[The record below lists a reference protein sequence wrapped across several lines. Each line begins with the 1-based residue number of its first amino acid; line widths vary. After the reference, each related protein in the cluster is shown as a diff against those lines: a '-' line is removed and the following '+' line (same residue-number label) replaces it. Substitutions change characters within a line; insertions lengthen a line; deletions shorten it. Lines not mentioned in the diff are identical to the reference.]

1 MPGELDRITD
11 VTSENTELPQEI
23 EMIAQEGSRPVKA
36 LKDEDE
42 MAQRPRMQ
50 DPEDLYRQLV
60 ESIRRYHP
68 SDDMSLIRIA
78 YELAREA
85 HKDQKRH
92 SGEPYIIHPLH
103 VALILSELEMDKE
116 SIISGLL
123 HDVVEDTDVK
133 LDRIRA
139 LFGDDVATIVDG
151 VTKLTRL
158 NLGDADKLQLQAE
171 NLRKM
176 FLSMSKDIRIIIVK
190 LADRLHNMRTLEYQK
205 AEKQREK
212 AAETLDIYAPLAD
225 RLGIFRV
232 KMELDNLSL
241 AYLEP
246 EKYLKLVREID
257 EKAHDREG
265 FIQNTVQNISDHLA
279 KAGIKAQVYGRI
291 KHIFSIYKKMLVQN
305 KTLDEIYDLFAVRVL
320 VDTVQDCYAVLG
332 LIHEIYTPMASRFKD
347 YIAIP
352 KANMYQS
359 LHTTVIGREGLP
371 FEIQIRTYEM
381 HRTAEYG
388 VAAHWKYKEGL
399 TGENTKEEEK
409 LNWLRQILEWQRDL
423 SDNTEFLDTI
433 KSDLDIFTDTVYCF
447 TPKGDVKNL
456 PKGSTPIDLAYY
468 IHSAVGNKMVGARV
482 NDKLVP
488 IDYVIRNGDKVE
500 IITSQNS
507 RGPSLDWLNVV
518 KSTQARNKI
527 QQWFKGQNKEE
538 NIDKGKDMVA
548 AYCKSKGYVLSDLM
562 KSEYQQKVMRKYGFQ
577 DWNSVM
583 ASVGHGGLKEG
594 QVVNKLVEEKRK
606 DDARHITDE
615 QVLEAAQESSKKL
628 VSKNKGGIVVEGLQ
642 DLAVHF
648 SKCCSPIPGDEIVGF
663 ITRGRGISIHRTDC
677 VNVINMPAGERSRL
691 IDAEWAA
698 SEDDAQSEKYIAD
711 LKIYTVNR
719 IGLLADLSR
728 VLAESG
734 IDISGLS
741 THTGKNDMATI
752 ELQFHTKGVEEI
764 KTVMNKI
771 RQIEGI
777 RDVTRSVG

>member
-1 MPGELDRITD
+1 MPEEIRKAYYSLPK
-11 VTSENTELPQEI
+11 TELPKET
-23 EMIAQEGSRPVKA
+23 EVASREGKA

-42 MAQRPRMQ
+42 MTMRASMQ
-50 DPEDLYRQLV
+50 NPEDLYKQLT
-60 ESIRRYHP
+60 ECILRYHP
-68 SDDMSLIRIA
+68 SDDLTLIRKA

-103 VALILSELEMDKE
+103 VAIILAEMEMDKE
-116 SIISGLL
+116 TIVSGLL
-123 HDVVEDTDVK
+123 HDVVEDTDVT
-133 LDRIRA
+133 LDEIREM
-139 LFGDDVATIVDG
+139 FGDEIATIVDG

-158 NLGDADKLQLQAE
+158 NLGDKDKLQIQAE

-190 LADRLHNMRTLEYQK
+190 LADRLHNMRTLEYQR

-257 EKAHDREG
+257 EKAHDREA
-265 FIQNTVQNISDHLA
+265 FIQSTVQNITSHL
-279 KAGIKAQVYGRI
+279 KQAGIAAQVYGRI
-291 KHIFSIYKKMLVQN
+291 KHIFSIYKKMLIQN

-332 LIHEIYTPMASRFKD
+332 LIHEIYTPMPGRFKD

-359 LHTTVIGREGLP
+359 LHTTVLGKEGIP
-371 FEIQIRTYEM
+371 FEIQIRTHEM

-399 TGENTKEEEK
+399 TGDNTKEEEK
-409 LNWLRQILEWQRDL
+409 LNWLRQILEWQHDL

-456 PKGSTPIDLAYY
+456 PKGSTPIDLAYC

-488 IDYVIRNGDKVE
+488 IDYVIHNGDKVE

-507 RGPSLDWLNVV
+507 RGPSLDWLNLV

-527 QQWFKGQNKEE
+527 QQWFRGQNKEE
-538 NIDKGKDMVA
+538 NIEKGKDMIA
-548 AYCKSKGYVLSDLM
+548 AYCKSKGLVLSELM
-562 KSEYQQKVMRKYGFQ
+562 KPEYQKKVMRKYGFQ

-594 QVVNKLVEEKRK
+594 QVVNKLTEEKKK
-606 DDARHITDE
+606 DDARHLTDE
-615 QVLEAAQESSKKL
+615 QVVEAVQESNKKG
-628 VSKNKGGIVVEGLQ
+628 VSRNKGGIVVEGLQ

-677 VNVINMPAGERSRL
+677 INVLNMPESERSRL
-691 IDAEWAA
+691 IEAEWSAQE
-698 SEDDAQSEKYIAD
+698 EDEQSEKYVAD
-711 LKIYTVNR
+711 LKIYAINR
-719 IGLLADLSR
+719 IGMLADLSK
-728 VLAESG
+728 VLAEAG
-734 IDISGLS
+734 IDISGLN
-741 THTGKNDMATI
+741 TRMGKNELATI
-752 ELQFHTKGVEEI
+752 ELQFHTRGVEEI
-764 KTVMNKI
+764 KTVINKI

>member
-1 MPGELDRITD
+1 MPEEIRKAYYSIPK
-11 VTSENTELPQEI
+11 TELPKET
-23 EMIAQEGSRPVKA
+23 EVAAREGKA

-42 MAQRPRMQ
+42 MTLRSAMQ
-50 DPEDLYRQLV
+50 NPDDLYKQLT
-60 ESIRRYHP
+60 ECILRYHP
-68 SDDMSLIRIA
+68 SDDLTLVRSA

-103 VALILSELEMDKE
+103 VAIILAEMEMDKE
-116 SIISGLL
+116 TIVSGLL
-123 HDVVEDTDVK
+123 HDVVEDTDVT
-133 LDRIRA
+133 LDEIREK
-139 LFGDDVATIVDG
+139 FGDEIATIVDG

-158 NLGDADKLQLQAE
+158 NLGDKDKLQIQAE

-190 LADRLHNMRTLEYQK
+190 LADRLHNMRTLEYQR

-257 EKAHDREG
+257 EKAHDREA
-265 FIQNTVQNISDHLA
+265 FIQSTVQNIIAHL
-279 KAGIKAQVYGRI
+279 KQAGIAAQVYGRI

-332 LIHEIYTPMASRFKD
+332 LIHEIYTPMPGRFKD

-359 LHTTVIGREGLP
+359 LHTTVMGKEGIP
-371 FEIQIRTYEM
+371 FEIQIRTHEM

-399 TGENTKEEEK
+399 TGDNTKEEEK
-409 LNWLRQILEWQRDL
+409 LNWLRQILEWQHDL

-456 PKGSTPIDLAYY
+456 PKGSTPIDLAYC

-488 IDYVIRNGDKVE
+488 IDYVIHNGDKVE

-507 RGPSLDWLNVV
+507 RGPSLDWLNLV

-527 QQWFKGQNKEE
+527 QQWFRGQNKEE
-538 NIDKGKDMVA
+538 NIEKGKDMIA
-548 AYCKSKGYVLSDLM
+548 AYCKSKGLVLSELM
-562 KSEYQQKVMRKYGFQ
+562 KPEYQKKVMRKYGFQ

-594 QVVNKLVEEKRK
+594 QVVNKLTEEKKK
-606 DDARHITDE
+606 DDARHLTDE
-615 QVLEAAQESSKKL
+615 QVVEAVQESSKKG
-628 VSKNKGGIVVEGLQ
+628 VSRNKGGIVVEGLQ

-677 VNVINMPAGERSRL
+677 INVLNMPESERSRL
-691 IDAEWAA
+691 IEAEWAVQD
-698 SEDDAQSEKYIAD
+698 EDEQTEKYVAD
-711 LKIYTVNR
+711 LKIYAINR
-719 IGLLADLSR
+719 IGMLADLSK
-728 VLAESG
+728 VLAEAG
-734 IDISGLS
+734 IDISGLN
-741 THTGKNDMATI
+741 TRMGKNELATI
-752 ELQFHTKGVEEI
+752 ELQFHTRGVEEI
-764 KTVMNKI
+764 KTVINKI

>member
-1 MPGELDRITD
+1 MPEN
-11 VTSENTELPQEI
+11 VENMNSAASERTELPQEI
-23 EMIAQEGSRPVKA
+23 EMIPPNGSLQA

-42 MAQRPRMQ
+42 MTGKLRIQ
-50 DPEDLYRQLV
+50 DPEELYKQLV
-60 ESIRRYHP
+60 DSILRYHP
-68 SDDMSLIRIA
+68 SDDMSQIRSA

-103 VALILSELEMDKE
+103 VAKILAELEMDKE

-123 HDVVEDTDVK
+123 HDVVEDTAVTSEQ
-133 LDRIRA
+133 IRA
-139 LFGDDVATIVDG
+139 QFGEDVATIVEG

-158 NLGDADKLQLQAE
+158 NLGNADKLQLQAE

-265 FIQNTVQNISDHLA
+265 FIQNTVKNISDHLEQ
-279 KAGIKAQVYGRI
+279 AGIKAQVYGRI

-305 KTLDEIYDLFAVRVL
+305 KSLDEIYDLFAVRVL

-359 LHTTVIGREGLP
+359 LHTTVIGKEGLP

-399 TGENTKEEEK
+399 SGDTTKEEEK

-488 IDYVIRNGDKVE
+488 IDYVIHNGDKVE

-538 NIDKGKDMVA
+538 NIEKGKDMVA
-548 AYCKSKGYVLSDLM
+548 AYCKGKGYVLSDLM
-562 KSEYQQKVMRKYGFQ
+562 KPEYQQKVMRKYGFQ

-583 ASVGHGGLKEG
+583 ASIGHGGLKEG
-594 QVVNKLVEEKRK
+594 QVVNKLIEEKKK
-606 DDARHITDE
+606 DDARHLTDE
-615 QVLEAAQESSKKL
+615 QVIEAAQESSKKL
-628 VSKNKGGIVVEGLQ
+628 VSRNKGGIVVEGLQ

-677 VNVINMPAGERSRL
+677 INVLNMPENERSRL

-698 SEDDAQSEKYIAD
+698 AEDAQSEKYVAD

-741 THTGKNDMATI
+741 THNGKNDIATI

-771 RQIEGI
+771 RQIDGI
-777 RDVTRSVG
+777 RDVTRSIG

>member
-1 MPGELDRITD
+1 MPENVENMNSAASDR
-11 VTSENTELPQEI
+11 TELPQEI
-23 EMIAQEGSRPVKA
+23 EMIPPNGSLQA

-42 MAQRPRMQ
+42 MTGKLRMQ
-50 DPEDLYRQLV
+50 DPEELYKQLV
-60 ESIRRYHP
+60 DSILRYHP
-68 SDDMSLIRIA
+68 SDDMSQIRSA

-103 VALILSELEMDKE
+103 VAKILAELEMDKE

-123 HDVVEDTDVK
+123 HDVVEDTAVTSEQ
-133 LDRIRA
+133 IRA
-139 LFGDDVATIVDG
+139 QFGDDVATIVEG

-158 NLGDADKLQLQAE
+158 NLGNADKLQLQAE

-265 FIQNTVQNISDHLA
+265 FIQNTVKNISDHLEQ
-279 KAGIKAQVYGRI
+279 AGIKAQVYGRI

-305 KTLDEIYDLFAVRVL
+305 KSLDEIYDLFAVRVL

-359 LHTTVIGREGLP
+359 LHTTVIGKEGLP

-399 TGENTKEEEK
+399 SGDTTKEEEK

-488 IDYVIRNGDKVE
+488 IDYVIHNGDKVE

-538 NIDKGKDMVA
+538 NIEKGKDMVA

-562 KSEYQQKVMRKYGFQ
+562 KPEYQQKVMRKYGFQ

-594 QVVNKLVEEKRK
+594 QVVNKLVEEKKK

-615 QVLEAAQESSKKL
+615 QVMEAAQESSKKL
-628 VSKNKGGIVVEGLQ
+628 VSRNKGGIIVEGLQ

-677 VNVINMPAGERSRL
+677 VNVINMPASERSRL
-691 IDAEWAA
+691 IEADWAA
-698 SEDDAQSEKYIAD
+698 SENDAQSERYVAD

-734 IDISGLS
+734 IDISGLT
-741 THTGKNDMATI
+741 THSGKNDIATI

>member
-1 MPGELDRITD
+1 MQENIRNAYTA
-11 VTSENTELPQEI
+11 VTAPELPQETDVVS
-23 EMIAQEGSRPVKA
+23 QEAGQNGKA

-42 MAQRPRMQ
+42 MSLKKGAQ
-50 DPEDLYRQLV
+50 DPEALYQQLV
-60 ESIRRYHP
+60 NSILRYHP
-68 SDDMSLIRIA
+68 SDDMSQIRSA
-78 YELAREA
+78 YELAREG
-85 HKDQKRH
+85 HKNQKRH

-103 VALILSELEMDKE
+103 VAIILAEMEMDKE

-123 HDVVEDTDVK
+123 HDVVEDTDVT
-133 LDRIRA
+133 LDEIREK
-139 LFGDDVATIVDG
+139 FGDDVATIVDG

-158 NLGDADKLQLQAE
+158 NLGDMDKLQIQAE

-190 LADRLHNMRTLEYQK
+190 LADRLHNMRTLEYQRV
-205 AEKQREK
+205 EKQREK

-257 EKAHDREG
+257 EKAHDREA
-265 FIQNTVQNISDHLA
+265 FIQNTVQNITDHVRN
-279 KAGIKAQVYGRI
+279 AGINAQVYGRI
-291 KHIFSIYKKMLVQN
+291 KHIFSIYKKMLIQN

-332 LIHEIYTPMASRFKD
+332 LIHEIYTPMAGRFKD

-359 LHTTVIGREGLP
+359 LHTTVMGKEGIP
-371 FEIQIRTYEM
+371 FEIQIRTHEM

-399 TGENTKEEEK
+399 GGDTTREEEK
-409 LNWLRQILEWQRDL
+409 LNWLRQILEWQRDM

-433 KSDLDIFTDTVYCF
+433 KSDLDVFTETVYCF

-456 PKGSTPIDLAYY
+456 PKGSTPIDLAYL
-468 IHSAVGNKMVGARV
+468 IHSAIGNKMVGARV

-488 IDYVIRNGDKVE
+488 IDYVIHNGDKVE

-538 NIDKGKDMVA
+538 NIEKGKDMVA
-548 AYCKSKGYVLSDLM
+548 NYCRSKGYVLSDLM
-562 KSEYQQKVMRKYGFQ
+562 KPEYQKKVMHKYGFQ

-583 ASVGHGGLKEG
+583 ASIGHGGLKEG
-594 QVVNKLVEEKRK
+594 QVVNKLVEEKKK
-606 DDARHITDE
+606 DDARHLTDE
-615 QVLEAAQESSKKL
+615 QVIEAVQESGRKA
-628 VSKNKGGIVVEGLQ
+628 VSRNKGGIVVEGLQ

-677 VNVINMPAGERSRL
+677 VNVLNMPESERARL
-691 IDAEWAA
+691 IEAEWAVQ
-698 SEDDAQSEKYIAD
+698 EETEQTERYVAD
-711 LKIYTVNR
+711 LKIYAANR
-719 IGLLADLSR
+719 IGMLADLSR
-728 VLAESG
+728 VLAEAG
-734 IDISGLS
+734 IDISGLN
-741 THTGKNDMATI
+741 TRMGKNELATI
-752 ELQFHTKGVEEI
+752 DLQFHTRGVEEI
-764 KTVMNKI
+764 KTVMNKL
-771 RQIEGI
+771 RQIEGV

>member
-1 MPGELDRITD
+1 MPEEIRKAYYSIPK
-11 VTSENTELPQEI
+11 TELPKET
-23 EMIAQEGSRPVKA
+23 EVAAREGKA

-42 MAQRPRMQ
+42 MTMRSTMQ
-50 DPEDLYRQLV
+50 NPDDLYKQLT
-60 ESIRRYHP
+60 ECILRYHP
-68 SDDMSLIRIA
+68 SDDLTLVRSA

-103 VALILSELEMDKE
+103 VAIILAEMEMDKE
-116 SIISGLL
+116 TIVSGLL
-123 HDVVEDTDVK
+123 HDVVEDTDVT
-133 LDRIRA
+133 LDEIREK
-139 LFGDDVATIVDG
+139 FGDEIATIVDG

-158 NLGDADKLQLQAE
+158 NLGDKDKLQIQAE

-190 LADRLHNMRTLEYQK
+190 LADRLHNMRTLEYQR

-257 EKAHDREG
+257 EKAHDREA
-265 FIQNTVQNISDHLA
+265 FIQSTVQNIIAHL
-279 KAGIKAQVYGRI
+279 KQAGIAAQVYGRI

-332 LIHEIYTPMASRFKD
+332 LIHEIYTPMPGRFKD

-359 LHTTVIGREGLP
+359 LHTTVMGKEGIP
-371 FEIQIRTYEM
+371 FEIQIRTHEM

-399 TGENTKEEEK
+399 TGDNTKEEEK
-409 LNWLRQILEWQRDL
+409 LNWLRQILEWQHDL

-456 PKGSTPIDLAYY
+456 PKGSTPIDLAYC

-488 IDYVIRNGDKVE
+488 IDYVIHNGDKVE

-507 RGPSLDWLNVV
+507 RGPSLDWLNLV

-527 QQWFKGQNKEE
+527 QQWFRGQNKEE
-538 NIDKGKDMVA
+538 NIEKGKDMIA
-548 AYCKSKGYVLSDLM
+548 AYCKSKGLVLSELM
-562 KSEYQQKVMRKYGFQ
+562 KPEYQKKVMRKYGFQ

-594 QVVNKLVEEKRK
+594 QVVNKLTEEKKK
-606 DDARHITDE
+606 DDARHLTDE
-615 QVLEAAQESSKKL
+615 QVVEAVQESKKG
-628 VSKNKGGIVVEGLQ
+628 VSRNKGGIVVEGLQ

-677 VNVINMPAGERSRL
+677 INVLNMPESERSRL
-691 IDAEWAA
+691 IEAEWAVQD
-698 SEDDAQSEKYIAD
+698 EDEQTEKYVAD
-711 LKIYTVNR
+711 LKIYAINR
-719 IGLLADLSR
+719 IGMLADLSK
-728 VLAESG
+728 VLAEAG
-734 IDISGLS
+734 IDISGLN
-741 THTGKNDMATI
+741 TRMGKNELATI
-752 ELQFHTKGVEEI
+752 ELQFHTRGVEEI
-764 KTVMNKI
+764 KTVINKI

>member
-1 MPGELDRITD
+1 MPEN
-11 VTSENTELPQEI
+11 VENMNSAASERTELPQEI
-23 EMIAQEGSRPVKA
+23 EMIPPNGSLQA

-42 MAQRPRMQ
+42 MTGKLRIQ
-50 DPEDLYRQLV
+50 DPEELYKQLV
-60 ESIRRYHP
+60 DSILRYHP
-68 SDDMSLIRIA
+68 SDDMSQIRSA

-103 VALILSELEMDKE
+103 VAKILAELEMDKE

-123 HDVVEDTDVK
+123 HDVVEDTAVTSEQ
-133 LDRIRA
+133 IRA
-139 LFGDDVATIVDG
+139 QFGEDVATIVEG

-158 NLGDADKLQLQAE
+158 NLGNADKLQLQAE

-265 FIQNTVQNISDHLA
+265 FIQNTVKNISDHLA
-279 KAGIKAQVYGRI
+279 QAGIKAQVYGRI

-305 KTLDEIYDLFAVRVL
+305 KSLDEIYDLFAVRVL

-359 LHTTVIGREGLP
+359 LHTTVIGKEGLP

-399 TGENTKEEEK
+399 SGDTTKEEEK

-488 IDYVIRNGDKVE
+488 IDYVIHNGDKVE

-538 NIDKGKDMVA
+538 NIEKGKDMVA
-548 AYCKSKGYVLSDLM
+548 AYCKGKGYVLSDLM
-562 KSEYQQKVMRKYGFQ
+562 KPEYQQKVMRKYGFQ

-583 ASVGHGGLKEG
+583 ASIGHGGLKEG
-594 QVVNKLVEEKRK
+594 QVVNKLIEEKKK
-606 DDARHITDE
+606 DDARHLTDE
-615 QVLEAAQESSKKL
+615 QVIEAAQESSKKL
-628 VSKNKGGIVVEGLQ
+628 VSRNKGGIVVEGLQ

-677 VNVINMPAGERSRL
+677 INVLNMPENERSRL

-698 SEDDAQSEKYIAD
+698 AEDAQSEKYVAD

-741 THTGKNDMATI
+741 THNGKNDIATI

-771 RQIEGI
+771 RQIDGI
-777 RDVTRSVG
+777 RDVTRSIG

>member
-1 MPGELDRITD
+1 MPENVENMNSAASDR
-11 VTSENTELPQEI
+11 TELPQEI
-23 EMIAQEGSRPVKA
+23 EMIPPNGSLQA

-42 MAQRPRMQ
+42 MTGKLRMQ
-50 DPEDLYRQLV
+50 DPEELYKQLV
-60 ESIRRYHP
+60 DSILRYHP
-68 SDDMSLIRIA
+68 SDDMSQIRSA

-103 VALILSELEMDKE
+103 VAKILAELEMDKE

-123 HDVVEDTDVK
+123 HDVVEDTAVTSEQ
-133 LDRIRA
+133 IRA
-139 LFGDDVATIVDG
+139 QFGDDVATIVEG

-158 NLGDADKLQLQAE
+158 NLGNADKLQLQAE

-265 FIQNTVQNISDHLA
+265 FIQNTVKNISDHLA
-279 KAGIKAQVYGRI
+279 QAGIKAQVYGRI

-305 KTLDEIYDLFAVRVL
+305 KSLDEIYDLFAVRVL

-359 LHTTVIGREGLP
+359 LHTTVIGKEGLP

-399 TGENTKEEEK
+399 SGDTTKEEEK

-488 IDYVIRNGDKVE
+488 IDYVIHNGDKVE

-538 NIDKGKDMVA
+538 NIEKGKDMVA
-548 AYCKSKGYVLSDLM
+548 AYCKGKGYVLSDLM
-562 KSEYQQKVMRKYGFQ
+562 KPEYQQKVMRKYGFQ

-583 ASVGHGGLKEG
+583 ASIGHGGLKEG
-594 QVVNKLVEEKRK
+594 QVVNKLIEEKKK
-606 DDARHITDE
+606 DDARHLTDE
-615 QVLEAAQESSKKL
+615 QVIEAAQESSKKL
-628 VSKNKGGIVVEGLQ
+628 VSRNKGGIVVEGLQ

-677 VNVINMPAGERSRL
+677 INVLNMPENERSRL

-698 SEDDAQSEKYIAD
+698 AEDAQSEKYVAD

-741 THTGKNDMATI
+741 THNGKNDIATI

-771 RQIEGI
+771 RQIDGI
-777 RDVTRSVG
+777 RDVTRSIG

>member
-1 MPGELDRITD
+1 MPEEIRKPYYTVIK
-11 VTSENTELPQEI
+11 SELPKEA
-23 EMIAQEGSRPVKA
+23 EMASQKDGSAGKA

-42 MAQRPRMQ
+42 MRMKVGMQ
-50 DPEDLYRQLV
+50 DPEDLYHQLT
-60 ESIRRYHP
+60 ESILRYHP
-68 SDDMSLIRIA
+68 SDDMTLIRRA
-78 YELAREA
+78 YELAYRA

-103 VALILSELEMDKE
+103 VAIILAELEMDKE

-123 HDVVEDTDVK
+123 HDVVEDTAVT
-133 LDRIRA
+133 LDEIREQ
-139 LFGDDVATIVDG
+139 FGAEVATIVDG

-158 NLGDADKLQLQAE
+158 NLGDKDKLQIQAE

-190 LADRLHNMRTLEYQK
+190 LADRLHNMRTLEYQR

-246 EKYLKLVREID
+246 EKYLKLVRDID
-257 EKAHDREG
+257 EKAHDREA
-265 FIQNTVQNISDHLA
+265 FIQNTVQNITAHL
-279 KAGIKAQVYGRI
+279 KKTGINAQVYGRI

-332 LIHEIYTPMASRFKD
+332 LIHEIYTPMPGRFKD

-359 LHTTVIGREGLP
+359 LHTTVIGKEGIP

-399 TGENTKEEEK
+399 TGDSSKEEEK
-409 LNWLRQILEWQRDL
+409 LNWLRQILEWQHDL

-433 KSDLDIFTDTVYCF
+433 KSDLDIFTDNVYCF

-456 PKGSTPIDLAYY
+456 PKGSTPIDLAYS

-488 IDYVIRNGDKVE
+488 IDYVIHNGDKVE

-527 QQWFKGQNKEE
+527 QQWFRGQNKEE
-538 NIDKGKDMVA
+538 NIEKGKDMIA
-548 AYCKSKGYVLSDLM
+548 AYCKSKGFVLADLM
-562 KSEYQQKVMRKYGFQ
+562 KPDYQRKVMRKYGFQ

-594 QVVNKLVEEKRK
+594 QVVNKLAEEKKK

-615 QVLEAAQESSKKL
+615 QVAEAVQENGKKGS
-628 VSKNKGGIVVEGLQ
+628 VKSKGGIVVEGLQ

-677 VNVINMPAGERSRL
+677 INVLNMPESERSRL
-691 IDAEWAA
+691 IEAEWAA
-698 SEDDAQSEKYIAD
+698 QDESGASEKYVAD
-711 LKIYTVNR
+711 LKIFAVSR

-728 VLAESG
+728 VLAEAG
-734 IDISGLS
+734 IDISGLN
-741 THTGKNDMATI
+741 THMGKNELSTI
-752 ELQFHTKGVEEI
+752 ELQFQTRGVEEI
-764 KTVMNKI
+764 KTVMSKI

>member
-1 MPGELDRITD
+1 MPEEIRKAYYSIPK
-11 VTSENTELPQEI
+11 TELPKET
-23 EMIAQEGSRPVKA
+23 EVAAREGKA

-42 MAQRPRMQ
+42 MTMRSAMQ
-50 DPEDLYRQLV
+50 NPDDLYKQLT
-60 ESIRRYHP
+60 ECILRYHP
-68 SDDMSLIRIA
+68 SDDLTLVRSA

-103 VALILSELEMDKE
+103 VAIILAEMEMDKE
-116 SIISGLL
+116 TIVSGLL
-123 HDVVEDTDVK
+123 HDVVEDTDVT
-133 LDRIRA
+133 LDEIREK
-139 LFGDDVATIVDG
+139 FGDEIATIVDG

-158 NLGDADKLQLQAE
+158 NLGDKDKLQIQAE

-190 LADRLHNMRTLEYQK
+190 LADRLHNMRTLEYQR

-257 EKAHDREG
+257 EKAHDREA
-265 FIQNTVQNISDHLA
+265 FIQSTVQNIIAHL
-279 KAGIKAQVYGRI
+279 KQAGIAAQVYGRI

-332 LIHEIYTPMASRFKD
+332 LIHEIYTPMPGRFKD

-359 LHTTVIGREGLP
+359 LHTTVMGKEGIP
-371 FEIQIRTYEM
+371 FEIQIRTHEM

-399 TGENTKEEEK
+399 TGDNTKEEEK
-409 LNWLRQILEWQRDL
+409 LNWLRQILEWQHDL

-456 PKGSTPIDLAYY
+456 PKGSTPIDLAYC

-488 IDYVIRNGDKVE
+488 IDYVIHNGDKVE

-507 RGPSLDWLNVV
+507 RGPSLDWLNLV

-527 QQWFKGQNKEE
+527 QQWFRGQNKEE
-538 NIDKGKDMVA
+538 NIEKGKDMIA
-548 AYCKSKGYVLSDLM
+548 AYCKSKGLVLSELM
-562 KSEYQQKVMRKYGFQ
+562 KPEYQKKVMRKYGFQ

-594 QVVNKLVEEKRK
+594 QVVNKLTEEKKK
-606 DDARHITDE
+606 DDARHLTDE
-615 QVLEAAQESSKKL
+615 QVVEAVQESKKG
-628 VSKNKGGIVVEGLQ
+628 VSRNKGGIVVEGLQ

-677 VNVINMPAGERSRL
+677 INVLNMPESERSRL
-691 IDAEWAA
+691 IEAEWAVQD
-698 SEDDAQSEKYIAD
+698 EDEQTEKYVAD
-711 LKIYTVNR
+711 LKIYAINR
-719 IGLLADLSR
+719 IGMLADLSK
-728 VLAESG
+728 VLAEAG
-734 IDISGLS
+734 IDISGLN
-741 THTGKNDMATI
+741 TRMGKNELATI
-752 ELQFHTKGVEEI
+752 ELQFHTRGVEEI
-764 KTVMNKI
+764 KTVINKI

>member
-1 MPGELDRITD
+1 MPEEIRKAYYSIPK
-11 VTSENTELPQEI
+11 TELPKET
-23 EMIAQEGSRPVKA
+23 EVAAREGKA

-42 MAQRPRMQ
+42 MTMRSTMQ
-50 DPEDLYRQLV
+50 NPDDLYKQLT
-60 ESIRRYHP
+60 ECILRYHP
-68 SDDMSLIRIA
+68 SDDLTLVRSA
-78 YELAREA
+78 YELAKEA

-103 VALILSELEMDKE
+103 VAIILAEMEMDKE
-116 SIISGLL
+116 TIVSGLL
-123 HDVVEDTDVK
+123 HDVVEDTDVT
-133 LDRIRA
+133 LDEIREK
-139 LFGDDVATIVDG
+139 FGDEIATIVDG

-158 NLGDADKLQLQAE
+158 NLGDKDKLQIQAE

-190 LADRLHNMRTLEYQK
+190 LADRLHNMRTLEYQR

-257 EKAHDREG
+257 EKAHDREA
-265 FIQNTVQNISDHLA
+265 FIQSTVQNIIAHL
-279 KAGIKAQVYGRI
+279 KQAGIAAQVYGRI

-332 LIHEIYTPMASRFKD
+332 LIHEIYTPMPGRFKD

-359 LHTTVIGREGLP
+359 LHTTVMGKEGIP
-371 FEIQIRTYEM
+371 FEIQIRTHEM

-399 TGENTKEEEK
+399 TGDNTKEEEK
-409 LNWLRQILEWQRDL
+409 LNWLRQILEWQHDL

-456 PKGSTPIDLAYY
+456 PKGSTPIDLAYC

-488 IDYVIRNGDKVE
+488 IDYVIHNGDKVE

-507 RGPSLDWLNVV
+507 RGPSLDWLNLV

-527 QQWFKGQNKEE
+527 QQWFRGQNKEE
-538 NIDKGKDMVA
+538 NIEKGKDMIA
-548 AYCKSKGYVLSDLM
+548 AYCKSKGLVLSELM
-562 KSEYQQKVMRKYGFQ
+562 KPEYQKKVMRKYGFQ

-594 QVVNKLVEEKRK
+594 QVVNKLTEEKKK
-606 DDARHITDE
+606 DDARHLTDE
-615 QVLEAAQESSKKL
+615 QVVEAVQESKKG
-628 VSKNKGGIVVEGLQ
+628 VSRNKGGIVVEGLQ

-677 VNVINMPAGERSRL
+677 INVLNMPESERSRL
-691 IDAEWAA
+691 IEAEWAVQD
-698 SEDDAQSEKYIAD
+698 EDEQTEKYVAD
-711 LKIYTVNR
+711 LKIYAINR
-719 IGLLADLSR
+719 IGMLADLSK
-728 VLAESG
+728 VLAEAG
-734 IDISGLS
+734 IDISGLN
-741 THTGKNDMATI
+741 TRMGKNELATI
-752 ELQFHTKGVEEI
+752 ELQFHTRGVEEI
-764 KTVMNKI
+764 KTVINKI